1 MLPTKAKRLTI
12 KTYSMM
18 PNKEQKAHECDAR
31 EAASTTADDPQK
43 SSQEEIEAE
52 SLVNNS
58 RFGYPGDRYSERD
71 FEAAKNLV
79 LSGIEWAL
87 SRRGEEIESKA
98 VGFAEWI
105 KANGQ
110 HSFNLPVPY
119 VEVFIRYDERKSKEV
134 GDRNHI
140 IDLIENGWLDVEW
153 LNEASSTTYTKNG

>member
-105 KANGQ
+105 WENCYARMNGRWL
-110 HSFNLPVPY
+110 HKKHEKGY
-119 VEVFIRYDERKSKEV
+119 TTKELY
-134 GDRNHI
+134 HQY
-140 IDLIENGWLDVEW
+140 EEW
-153 LNEASSTTYTKNG
+153 LKKNR